1 MTDLSDTGAAQ
12 VYENE
17 GLHPVAVGGSTR
29 HQSRAGYWFDVN
41 APTWILDKDNNL
53 SLTRIRESLR
63 GESLQ
68 GFIATLAHYAKTM
81 SGSHARNIADRCAV
95 MLVETGAMSI
105 DTTALINYRATLDRE
120 NEWKLGT
127 IRGFLYKWHDLGYPG
142 ISDDVIDLLKG
153 WTLKGNIK
161 GDAVKR
167 LDPNEGPLTDNEL
180 TAFNEGVVRAFE
192 QSKITLA
199 ELALCLLTS
208 HTGRRPRQICSTKN
222 CDLDDAKVNK
232 KGEPMFLIHIP
243 RAKQRGEV
251 FRDSFKTF
259 AMTVELWTVLCAQR
273 KNSIASVERVLGY
286 ELQEADRAELPLF
299 PDIVVFEEIASVIEL
314 RSLFATDRLH
324 LQSLRVTETLR
335 KGVARAEVHSE
346 RTGYFLEA
354 MAMRFRYTKG
364 TRAAREGFG
373 LMVIAE
379 LLDHTD
385 IQNVDVYTKNLPEH
399 AHALNK
405 AMALQLAPYAQAFQ
419 GVLVDR
425 EADATRGDD
434 LSSRIKYKGEG
445 TATCGQYGFCGA
457 NAPIPCYTCNHF
469 QPWLDGPHEE
479 VLADLF
485 VEREQV
491 EQITG
496 DAAMA
501 SVNDRTIFAVINVIQ
516 RCHVRRAELAKMA
529 TKGRE

>member
-1 MTDLSDTGAAQ
+1 MTDLSDTSAAQ
-12 VYENE
+12 GYETE
-17 GLHPVAVGGSTR
+17 GIYPVTVGGSTR
-29 HQSRAGYWFDVN
+29 HQSRAGYWFDEDESV
-41 APTWILDKDNNL
+41 WVLDKNVTVNIRKIRDHLDTELN
-53 SLTRIRESLR
+53 SGLT
-63 GESLQ
+63 
-68 GFIATLAHYAKTM
+68 ATLSQYARTM
-81 SGSHARNIADRCAV
+81 SSKHTQNMAEGLYS
-95 MLVETGAMSI
+95 MLRTVDSTVI
-105 DTTALINYRATLDRE
+105 DVKSLINYRATLDRDTE
-120 NEWKLGT
+120 YRLGAT
-127 IRGFLYKWHDLGYPG
+127 RGFLYKWHDLGYPG
-142 ISDDVIDLLKG
+142 IGDDVIDLLKG

-192 QSKITLA
+192 QNKITLA
-199 ELALCLLTS
+199 ELALCLLIS
-208 HTGRRPRQICSTKN
+208 HTGRRPKQTSHTKI
-222 CDLDDAKVNK
+222 CDLDGTKTNK

-259 AMTVELWTVLCAQR
+259 AMTIELWTVLGAQR
-273 KNSIASVERVLGY
+273 KSSIASVERVLGY
-286 ELQEADRAELPLF
+286 ELQEADRAALPIF
-299 PDIVVFEEIASVIEL
+299 PDLDSFEGIASVVEL
-314 RSLFATDRLH
+314 RSLLATDYLH
-324 LQSLRVTETLR
+324 LQSVQVTATL
-335 KGVARAEVHSE
+335 KKVVVEAGIYSE
-346 RTGYFLEA
+346 RTGKLLDVVA
-354 MAMRFRYTKG
+354 TRFRYTKG

-425 EADATRGDD
+425 EADAKRGGD
-434 LSSRIKYKGEG
+434 LTSRIKYKGEN

-479 VLADLF
+479 VLADLLA
-485 VEREQV
+485 ERGQV

-496 DAAMA
+496 DAAIA

-516 RCHVRRAELAKMA
+516 RCDVRRAELAKMS
-529 TKGRE
+529 TKVSE